1 VLEDIVKKLNKDRA
15 KSVTPLQK
23 ELAAIDKELASI
35 ENQRKRFFKLFE
47 AGNVDDDLF
56 VDRLT
61 ELKVQHEQLARRN
74 AEAERQLADST
85 SDPVPL
91 QQVRKAL
98 TKFQRLLAESPPETQ
113 KTLPQTV
120 VKQIHVK
127 DGRKV
132 EGIEIELAPTVH
144 KHFFELAPSAKTAEG
159 AFAFRKQ
166 KSPSRYRIVL

>member
-1 VLEDIVKKLNKDRA
+1 MLEDIVKKLNKDRA

-144 KHFFELAPSAKTAEG
+144 KHFLNSPLPPKRRRG
-159 AFAFRKQ
+159 LLLFAS
-166 KSPSRYRIVL
+166 KSPPPGTA